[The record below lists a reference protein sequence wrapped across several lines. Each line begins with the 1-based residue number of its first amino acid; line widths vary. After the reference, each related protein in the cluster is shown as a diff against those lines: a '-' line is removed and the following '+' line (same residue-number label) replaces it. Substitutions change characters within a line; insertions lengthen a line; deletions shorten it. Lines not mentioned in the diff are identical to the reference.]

1 MSACID
7 PFVGKILA
15 SWRYDITGL
24 APEMSV
30 DYEAHLAECA
40 HCHARQRLHRA
51 IDLALIGLATISA
64 IVFIFAFAVI
74 HHFSPPH
81 AILFEFGSICG
92 FAFSALVWL
101 LVALATPAPLMA
113 KDAVKDAKDA
123 VKDAKDAVKDAAMSG
138 VRTLH
143 DRLPDNLRDR
153 LPEELRVKITG
164 EHGEQISKFQ
174 G

>member
-30 DYEAHLAECA
+30 DYEAHLRQCA
-40 HCHARQRLHRA
+40 HCHARQRLHRT
-51 IDLALIGLATISA
+51 IDLTLIGLATVST
-64 IVFIFAFAVI
+64 IVFLFAFVVI

-81 AILFEFGSICG
+81 AVLFEFGSLCG
-92 FAFSALVWL
+92 VVFSALVWL
-101 LVALATPAPLMA
+101 IVAVSTPAPLMA
-113 KDAVKDAKDA
+113 KDAVKDAT
-123 VKDAKDAVKDAAMSG
+123 DAVKDAAMSG

-143 DRLPDNLRDR
+143 DRLPDNLRER

-164 EHGEQISKFQ
+164 EQ
-174 G
+174 